1 MTVSGL
7 PTGND
12 RPSVW
17 RRTLEYMGLAQPS
30 PGARPQT
37 VGDEIVELL
46 QELERRVSEN
56 TAALEALRDEIRG
69 ANKQRP

>member
-1 MTVSGL
+1 MSVPGL
-7 PTGND
+7 PSDSD
-12 RPSVW
+12 RPSLW

-46 QELERRVSEN
+46 HELERRVSEN
-56 TAALEALRDEIRG
+56 TAALEALRDKIR
-69 ANKQRP
+69 RRD